1 MNLNKVQLIGRLTAD
16 LELRNTAS
24 GQSVTNF
31 GLATNRY
38 WVDKDGKRKEE
49 TDFHNIV
56 LWGKQAEMAS
66 QYLKKGSLVY
76 IEGRLQTRTWQDRD
90 GQNRKTTEIV
100 AERIQFGPRP
110 QADIRGGL
118 SPSVST
124 TGANAPTP
132 PPASSASSSK
142 QDMPFDEEPVPQID
156 IDDEIR
162 AEDIPF

>member
-1 MNLNKVQLIGRLTAD
+1 MNLNKVFLIGRLTAD
-16 LELRNTAS
+16 LELRTTAT

-56 LWGKQAEMAS
+56 LWGKQAEVAS
-66 QYLKKGSLVY
+66 QYLKKGSLAY
-76 IEGRLQTRTWQDRD
+76 IEGRLQTRTWQDRE

-110 QADIRGGL
+110 SGEARPA
-118 SPSVST
+118 SPSGPVSSS
-124 TGANAPTP
+124 P
-132 PPASSASSSK
+132 PPSFPKKESSPASAK
-142 QDMPFDEEPVPQID
+142 QDMPFDEDPIPQID
-156 IDDEIR
+156 IEDEIR